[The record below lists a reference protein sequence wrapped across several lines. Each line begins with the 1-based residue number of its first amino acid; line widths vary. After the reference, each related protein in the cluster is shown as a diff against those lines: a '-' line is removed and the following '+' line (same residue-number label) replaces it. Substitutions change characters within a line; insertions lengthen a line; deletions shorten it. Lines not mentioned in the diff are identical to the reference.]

1 MERTMYVIE
10 VTAAASGGAIT
21 IAGRPVSDGNS
32 EIFYLPADRC
42 SWQISAATGGG
53 YNIGNVYFYDGNGT
67 GHNIGSVTN
76 ATLSHRFGFI
86 GKSGRFV
93 EMAG

>member
-1 MERTMYVIE
+1 MYVIE

-21 IAGRPVSDGNS
+21 VAGRDISDGNS
-32 EIFYLPADRC
+32 ATFYVPADRC
-42 SWQISAATGGG
+42 SWAISAATGGG
-53 YNIGNVYFYDGNGT
+53 YNVGNVFFYDGNGT
-67 GHNIGSVTN
+67 GVDISTITN
-76 ATLSHRFGFI
+76 ATISHRFGFI

>member
-1 MERTMYVIE
+1 MYVIE
-10 VTAAASGGAIT
+10 VTAVASANIT
-21 IAGRPVSDGNS
+21 VAGRAINS
-32 EIFYLPADRC
+32 GSSQVFYLPADRC

-53 YNIGNVYFYDGNGT
+53 YNVGNVFFYDGNGAGVDVST
-67 GHNIGSVTN
+67 ITN